1 MKPCSAPEERSLSRS
16 AAGQKRC
23 VVAVTTAAA
32 AAVQMV
38 EAALQMKD

>member
-23 VVAVTTAAA
+23 VAAVTTAAA
-32 AAVQMV
+32 VVQMV
-38 EAALQMKD
+38 EAAPQMKD

>member
-23 VVAVTTAAA
+23 VAMAAVTTA